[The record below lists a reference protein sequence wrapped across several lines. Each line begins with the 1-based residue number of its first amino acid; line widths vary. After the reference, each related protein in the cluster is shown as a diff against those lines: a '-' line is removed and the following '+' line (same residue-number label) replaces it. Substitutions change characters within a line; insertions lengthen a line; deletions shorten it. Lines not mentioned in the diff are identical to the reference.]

1 VQFFVGFLAAACLI
15 KAASVFAGARLAGED
30 SFSSWN
36 LSVAMNAR
44 GGPGIV
50 VASTAFAAGIID
62 QNFFAVL
69 VLLAIIT
76 SLAAGAWLERVP
88 REKLLT
94 RPDEVAPVAA
104 PAAPVG

>member
-1 VQFFVGFLAAACLI
+1 VTTAATTTAT
-15 KAASVFAGARLAGED
+15 KKHGHSPPRFQATGED
-30 SFSSWN
+30 DFSSLN

-62 QNFFAVL
+62 SNFFAVL
-69 VLLAIIT
+69 VLLAILT

-88 REKLLT
+88 RHKLLT
-94 RPDEVAPVAA
+94 RPDEAIDTAARPAPEAVA
-104 PAAPVG
+104 